1 MAKVLRIVPGAGAG
15 QDGVVRAGR
24 RNEERVPAVIERLE
38 FILALARERHFGR
51 AAQFCNVSQQT
62 LSAGVKQLEERLGV
76 MLVQRGSRFQGF
88 TPEGDRV
95 LEWARRI
102 VADARAM
109 RQEVASL
116 RRGLTGMLRLAA
128 IPTATPVVALL
139 TTPFRGRHP
148 DVCFS
153 VQSTTSTEIGRLI
166 ADREID
172 AGITYLENEPLG
184 RVTTVPLY
192 RERYK
197 LLTALDGTHG
207 ARDAVTW
214 DEVGR
219 LPLCLLTPDMQNR
232 RIVDAHLN
240 PDGRPTA
247 PLLESNSMI
256 VLLSHVRTAKWASVM
271 PAVLADSF
279 RLGDRVRAVPIVEPD
294 VSHVVGLVMPE
305 QEPMTPLCASLL
317 VEARAAAPTIADSIA
332 SL

>member
-1 MAKVLRIVPGAGAG
+1 M
-15 QDGVVRAGR
+15 
-24 RNEERVPAVIERLE
+24 IERLE
-38 FILALARERHFGR
+38 FMLALARERHFGR

-76 MLVQRGSRFQGF
+76 MLVERGSRFQGF
-88 TPEGDRV
+88 TPEGERV

-102 VADARAM
+102 VGDTRAM

-139 TTPFRGRHP
+139 TTPFRARHP
-148 DVCFS
+148 DVSFS
-153 VQSTTSTEIGRLI
+153 VQSTTSSEIGRLI

-172 AGITYLENEPLG
+172 AGVTYLENEPLG

-197 LLTALDGTHG
+197 LLTAIDDAYG
-207 ARDAVTW
+207 ARDAVSW
-214 DEVGR
+214 EDVRR
-219 LPLCLLTPDMQNR
+219 LLLCLLTPDMQNR
-232 RIVDAHLN
+232 RIIDAQLS
-240 PDGRPTA
+240 PDGRPTS

-279 RLGDRVRAVPIVEPD
+279 RLGERVRAVPIVEPD
-294 VSHVVGLVMPE
+294 VSHVVGLVVPE
-305 QEPMTPLCASLL
+305 REPMTPLCAALL
-317 VEARAAAPTIADSIA
+317 IETRASAPSIADTIA